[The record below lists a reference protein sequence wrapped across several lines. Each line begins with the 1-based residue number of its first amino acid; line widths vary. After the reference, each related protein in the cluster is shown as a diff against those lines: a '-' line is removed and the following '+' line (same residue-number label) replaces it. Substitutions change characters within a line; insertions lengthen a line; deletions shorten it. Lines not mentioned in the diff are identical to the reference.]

1 MIRLAE
7 NMKGELKKINEW
19 KQEKTKTDNFRAASF
34 AENSNKPKK
43 RSTNKL
49 PSGEVYEEL

>member
-1 MIRLAE
+1 
-7 NMKGELKKINEW
+7 MKGELKKINEW